1 VDSELRALGLAPLCD
16 WSEQNPSGIV
26 AFRHGQSERMA
37 AELRE
42 AGVEVMHHAGRIRV
56 AVHGY
61 NRWADIDRLMAVLA
75 KCV

>member
-1 VDSELRALGLAPLCD
+1 
-16 WSEQNPSGIV
+16 
-26 AFRHGQSERMA
+26 MA

-56 AVHGY
+56 AVHVY